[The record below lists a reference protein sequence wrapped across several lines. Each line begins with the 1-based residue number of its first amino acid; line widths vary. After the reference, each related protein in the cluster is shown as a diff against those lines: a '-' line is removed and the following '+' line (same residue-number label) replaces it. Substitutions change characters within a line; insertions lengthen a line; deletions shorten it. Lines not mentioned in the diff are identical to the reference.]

1 MKNLEITLLYVE
13 VEEGGGVI
21 LFASLWRISY
31 ENWYVINPLVLLSLQ
46 ILVKS
51 TKINFVEKSNKSEI
65 MNMLHV
71 QLCYY
76 WDS

>member
-1 MKNLEITLLYVE
+1 MTH
-13 VEEGGGVI
+13 
-21 LFASLWRISY
+21 FY
-31 ENWYVINPLVLLSLQ
+31 ENWYVTNPLVLLSLQ

-65 MNMLHV
+65 MQMLHA

-76 WDS
+76 WDSKFDLHESSAEEN